1 MSNRLDFLIL
11 KIQKIKN
18 KLSNFIQIK
27 QLVQIYEKFY
37 IFKIIPKKTE
47 QHIFRLSKFFF

>member
-1 MSNRLDFLIL
+1 MSNSLDFLIL

-27 QLVQIYEKFY
+27 QIVQIYEN
-37 IFKIIPKKTE
+37 FKIL
-47 QHIFRLSKFFF
+47 HF